1 MNNYQTTT
9 KSTLTGT
16 DVERPIEVSV
26 VTKNLT
32 SEQIAQL
39 ARNEITRM
47 VNAKLRDC
55 KDGKLG
61 QDGRAFRETILRERK
76 MSFDVASEMTGTK
89 IPLTDDTLL
98 NMMAASAKAQG
109 KTVEEV
115 MAEFKTRMNT
125 K

>member
-16 DVERPIEVSV
+16 DTERPIEVSV
-26 VTKNLT
+26 VADKLT

-39 ARNEITRM
+39 ARNEVTRM

-61 QDGRAFRETILRERK
+61 QDGRAFRETVIRERK
-76 MSFDVASEMTGTK
+76 MSFNIASEMTGTK
-89 IPLTDDTLL
+89 IPLTDDTLM
-98 NMMAASAKAQG
+98 NMIVASAKSRG
-109 KTVEEV
+109 KSIEDVI
-115 MAEFKTRMNT
+115 AEFQTRMD
-125 K
+125 KQ

>member
-61 QDGRAFRETILRERK
+61 RDGQAFRETILRERK

-98 NMMAASAKAQG
+98 DMIVTSAKAQG

-115 MAEFKTRMNT
+115 TAEFKTRMDAQ
-125 K
+125 

>member
-98 NMMAASAKAQG
+98 DMIVTSAKAQG

-115 MAEFKTRMNT
+115 MAEFKTRMDAQ
-125 K
+125 

>member
-109 KTVEEV
+109 KTVEEI
-115 MAEFKTRMNT
+115 MAEFKTRMDAQ
-125 K
+125 

>member
-16 DVERPIEVSV
+16 DTERPIEVSV
-26 VTKNLT
+26 VADKLT

-39 ARNEITRM
+39 ARNEVTRM

-61 QDGRAFRETILRERK
+61 QDGRAFRETVIRERK
-76 MSFDVASEMTGTK
+76 MSFNIASEMTGTK
-89 IPLTDDTLL
+89 IPLTDDTLM
-98 NMMAASAKAQG
+98 NMIVASAKSQG
-109 KTVEEV
+109 KSIEDVI
-115 MAEFKTRMNT
+115 AEFQTRMD
-125 K
+125 KQ

>member
-9 KSTLTGT
+9 KSTLTGI
-16 DVERPIEVSV
+16 DIERPIEVSI

-61 QDGRAFRETILRERK
+61 RDGRAFRETIIRERK

-115 MAEFKTRMNT
+115 MAEFKTRMDAQ
-125 K
+125 

>member
-61 QDGRAFRETILRERK
+61 QDGRAFRETILRERN
-76 MSFDVASEMTGTK
+76 MSFDVAS
-89 IPLTDDTLL
+89 
-98 NMMAASAKAQG
+98 
-109 KTVEEV
+109 
-115 MAEFKTRMNT
+115 
-125 K
+125 

>member
-109 KTVEEV
+109 KTVEEI
-115 MAEFKTRMNT
+115 MAEFKTR
-125 K
+125 KDAQ

>member
-115 MAEFKTRMNT
+115 MAEFKTRMDAQ
-125 K
+125 